1 MASLLPTLSG
11 PGPRP
16 LSSLHPKK
24 PRRMGRDPTKAKR
37 VFPSSN
43 FDASRPGSTDG
54 GSGTDAPSSN
64 KEDEIRKAARL
75 AIHEGLIA
83 HTPDRSVTTL
93 IRGEYLKMEKNGEF
107 KRQRKYLVS
116 SDLSPQATYAME
128 WAIGTVLR
136 DGDTLW
142 VTQALAKDVEPCE
155 EKDREENTRAL
166 VEETRRLLKRTRLQ
180 VKIIVEVVA
189 AKVPKHM
196 ITEMVI
202 FLIIYSNN
210 RLIIL
215 SRQW

>member
-1 MASLLPTLSG
+1 MLPSFSG

-16 LSSLHPKK
+16 LSSLNPKK
-24 PRRMGRDPTKAKR
+24 PRRMGRDPSKPKR

-54 GSGTDAPSSN
+54 GSGTDVPGPN
-64 KEDEIRKAARL
+64 KEEEAKKAARL
-75 AIHEGLIA
+75 AIHESPII
-83 HTPDRSVTTL
+83 HSPDRTVMEI
-93 IRGEYLKMEKNGEF
+93 IRGEFKELEKDGEF

-136 DGDTLW
+136 EGDTLY
-142 VTQALAKDVEPCE
+142 VVQALGKDDEPWGE
-155 EKDREENTRAL
+155 EQRKQNCLSLA
-166 VEETRRLLKRTRLQ
+166 EETKRLLKRTRLQ
-180 VKIIVEVVA
+180 VRIFIEIVA

-202 FLIIYSNN
+202 PPLMILIVD
-210 RLIIL
+210 
-215 SRQW
+215 

>member
-1 MASLLPTLSG
+1 
-11 PGPRP
+11 
-16 LSSLHPKK
+16 
-24 PRRMGRDPTKAKR
+24 
-37 VFPSSN
+37 
-43 FDASRPGSTDG
+43 
-54 GSGTDAPSSN
+54 
-64 KEDEIRKAARL
+64 
-75 AIHEGLIA
+75 
-83 HTPDRSVTTL
+83 
-93 IRGEYLKMEKNGEF
+93 
-107 KRQRKYLVS
+107 VS

-202 FLIIYSNN
+202 FLIIHSNN